1 MFHFPELS
9 DPYAKADHHTIDCNG
24 HCFHNW
30 AHFRFGYLR
39 SHGREFR
46 SGKWWSPPPP
56 NSEVT
61 VNSANSTQVRKTKL
75 PLTIGVTF
83 SIFSASIAL
92 FNLLIAWF
100 VAPLVLEPGWWDSGE
115 TPEELKILFN
125 GFILVVT
132 ILGVIG
138 IVAGFL
144 IAKRR
149 RIGVYIA
156 WGLCVVS
163 LLPSLIVAIAF
174 EVPPDPVSLVIS
186 LSCAV
191 WVGIP
196 MLVTSSR
203 IHMR

>member
-1 MFHFPELS
+1 MCIRDS
-9 DPYAKADHHTIDCNG
+9 
-24 HCFHNW
+24 
-30 AHFRFGYLR
+30 
-39 SHGREFR
+39 
-46 SGKWWSPPPP
+46 
-56 NSEVT
+56 
-61 VNSANSTQVRKTKL
+61 
-75 PLTIGVTF
+75 TF

-92 FNLLIAWF
+92 LNLLIAWF
-100 VAPLVLEPGWWDSGE
+100 LAPLVLEPGWWDSGE

-156 WGLCVVS
+156 WGLCLVS
-163 LLPSLIVAIAF
+163 LLPSLIVAIAI
-174 EVPPDPVSLVIS
+174 EAPPDPVSLVIS
-186 LSCAV
+186 SSCAV

>member
-1 MFHFPELS
+1 MAESS
-9 DPYAKADHHTIDCNG
+9 DK
-24 HCFHNW
+24 
-30 AHFRFGYLR
+30 
-39 SHGREFR
+39 EE
-46 SGKWWSPPPP
+46 WWSPPLP

-61 VNSANSTQVRKTKL
+61 VISANSTQVRKTKL

-92 FNLLIAWF
+92 FNLLIVWF
-100 VAPLVLEPGWWDSGE
+100 VAPLVLEPGWLDSGE

-156 WGLCVVS
+156 WGLCLVS
-163 LLPSLIVAIAF
+163 LLPSLIVAIAI
-174 EVPPDPVSLVIS
+174 EAPPDPVSLVIS
-186 LSCAV
+186 SSCAV